1 METLSE
7 CTVACAAG
15 AAGVCAPAAIA
26 ANARARNAHPKWA
39 FCTSFTLAT
48 PPEGYAQQLP
58 ECEEELG
65 RSFRQH
71 PSSAR
76 FRIPQGVCAD
86 DSRGGNGFPG
96 PQRAEGY
103 RHAGAPVGAT
113 AAGCAS

>member
-15 AAGVCAPAAIA
+15 AAGVCAPPAIA
-26 ANARARNAHPKWA
+26 ANARARDAPPKA
-39 FCTSFTLAT
+39 AVCPSFTLAT

-86 DSRGGNGFPG
+86 DSRWGNGFARA
-96 PQRAEGY
+96 QRDDGLPSCGSSGL
-103 RHAGAPVGAT
+103 R
-113 AAGCAS
+113 